1 MPAAIDECAEK
12 LRAERFTTKDDLLD
26 WVSLTREHLNIKA
39 GTDKKHSAAFYHAY
53 DKLLEKFESRITETV
68 FFERLED
75 YWYYSI
81 SVHEDGARVELEHAN
96 SAKINEDDTVTVTVD
111 QRFLLIAVSEP
122 LLTVEDYAAEYGVE
136 SGTVRQWIR
145 RGKLRNVRK
154 VGNEWRIPRITE
166 LPGRGGYENAVY
178 MWYERL
184 RDLPEE
190 FAFLNNYACAMINRD
205 YRDKT
210 LFHITYVAQGVK
222 ATTMDCDVK
231 ERERIELFMISHP
244 NIHYVGGPMD
254 GLNISISRKHDSNS
268 I

>member
-1 MPAAIDECAEK
+1 MSAVIDEYAEK

-26 WVSLTREHLNIKA
+26 WVSTTRENLRKKA
-39 GTDKKHSAAFYHAY
+39 ETDKKHSAAFYHAY
-53 DKLLEKFESRITETV
+53 DKLLQKFECRITETV
-68 FFERLED
+68 FFKRLED

-96 SAKINEDDTVTVTVD
+96 SIEVNEDGTVTVTVD
-111 QRFLLIAVSEP
+111 QRFPLIAVSEP

-136 SGTVRQWIR
+136 TGTVRQWIR
-145 RGKLRNVRK
+145 RGKLRNARK

-190 FAFLNNYACAMINRD
+190 FAFLNSYACAMINRD
-205 YRDKT
+205 YHDRT
-210 LFHITYVAQGVK
+210 LFHITYAAQGVES
-222 ATTMDCDVK
+222 TTVDCDVK

-244 NIHYVGGPMD
+244 QIRYVGFPVD
-254 GLNISISRKHDSNS
+254 GLNIAISRKNDSDS